1 MGRRLRHKRP
11 PQWVLRWN
19 RRKKNLATDKE
30 RLIKQIGEHDSS
42 MDYMFLKEQSNGEL
56 LVREFKNANK
66 HRFNLIGDA

>member
-56 LVREFKNANK
+56 HNILYRIRRDSNGES
-66 HRFNLIGDA
+66 